1 MHAHAAA
8 ATLPLV
14 PPMPTPAARPPSFLR
29 VLLRGRGDLLS
40 LFPEEAYRRQVM
52 SFRMPGRLLLV
63 VNHPEVVRE
72 VFVNRH
78 ETYQRKSRFMEQALA
93 PVIGDSLFIN
103 HGAVWAERRAAIGPE
118 LHPSKLDRFFPLFLR
133 AAEEM
138 AEDLARAAPGPVDLS
153 AAFAA
158 ATARVVMLA
167 LFGETGSRREDAAAL
182 ASAFAAYQA
191 AAENL
196 DLLHMLGLP
205 AWFPS
210 PQGRTARRQ
219 AAAIRCLIARLL
231 AGVPPGAGPPLLEAV
246 RGARRADGSPLLEG
260 GEVLVNEIGML
271 LLAGSE
277 TAANT
282 LTWTL
287 YLMARHPETERRV
300 REELASLPAA
310 PGPDALAPLVFTRAV
325 LQEAMRLYPPVAV
338 LSRQALA
345 ADRIRRWSLRPGDTV
360 MCVPWLLHRHA
371 DWWEH
376 PHAFLPE
383 RFLPEAAR
391 RQPKFTYM
399 PFGLGPR
406 VCAGAAFGM
415 AEMQVFLG
423 VLLRRFAFSV
433 PEGFTPRPFCRLTL
447 RPAGGM
453 PLRVA
458 TRR

>member
-1 MHAHAAA
+1 MHAPAAA
-8 ATLPLV
+8 LPI
-14 PPMPTPAARPPSFLR
+14 PPMPAPAARPPSFLR
-29 VLLRGRGDLLS
+29 VLLGGRGDLLS

-63 VNHPEVVRE
+63 LNHPQVVRE
-72 VFVNRH
+72 VFVARH

-118 LHPSKLDRFFPLFLR
+118 LHPSRLDRFHPLFLR
-133 AAEEM
+133 AAAEM
-138 AEDLARAAPGPVDLS
+138 AEDLARAAPGPVELS

-167 LFGETGSRREDAAAL
+167 LFGEAAARREDAAAL
-182 ASAFAAYQA
+182 ASAFTAYQA

-196 DLLHMLGLP
+196 DLFHMLGLP
-205 AWFPS
+205 AWLPS
-210 PQGRTARRQ
+210 PQGRAARRH
-219 AAAIRCLIARLL
+219 AAAIRGLIGRLL

-246 RGARRADGSPLLEG
+246 REARRGDGTRLIEG
-260 GEVLVNEIGML
+260 AALVNEIAML

-287 YLMARHPETERRV
+287 YLLAAHPEAERRV
-300 REELASLPAA
+300 RDEVALLPEP
-310 PGPDALAPLVFTRAV
+310 PGPDALGPLVFTRAV

-371 DWWEH
+371 AWWEH

-415 AEMQVFLG
+415 AEMQVFLA
-423 VLLRRFAFSV
+423 VLLRRLAFAV
-433 PEGFTPRPFCRLTL
+433 PEGFAPRPFCRLTL

-458 TRR
+458 VRG

>member
-1 MHAHAAA
+1 MQARSDTAGF
-8 ATLPLV
+8 LV
-14 PPMPTPAARPPSFLR
+14 PPMPAPAARPPSLLR
-29 VLLRGRGDLLS
+29 VLLGGRGDLLS
-40 LFPEEAYRRQVM
+40 LFPQEAYQRQVM

-63 VNHPEVVRE
+63 INHPETVRE
-72 VFVNRH
+72 VFAVRH

-103 HGAVWAERRAAIGPE
+103 HGAAWAERRAAIGPA
-118 LHPSKLDRFFPLFLR
+118 LHPSKLGGFHPLFLR
-133 AAEEM
+133 AAAEM
-138 AEDLARAAPGPVDLS
+138 AEDLARAAPGPVEFS

-167 LFGETGSRREDAAAL
+167 LFGARTRPADAAQL
-182 ASAFAAYQA
+182 AAAFAAYQA

-196 DLLHMLGLP
+196 DLFHMLGLP

-210 PQGRTARRQ
+210 PQGRTARRR
-219 AAAIRCLIARLL
+219 AAEIRGLIARLL
-231 AGVPPGAGPPLLEAV
+231 AAVPPGEGPPLLEAT
-246 RGARRADGSPLLEG
+246 RGARRPDGTPLLA
-260 GEVLVNEIGML
+260 GETLVNEIGML

-287 YLMARHPETERRV
+287 YLLAAYPDAARRV
-300 REELASLPAA
+300 AEEIAALPDE
-310 PGPDALAPLVFTRAV
+310 PPPEALGQLVFTRAV

-345 ADRIRRWSLRPGDTV
+345 ADRIRRWPVRPGDTV
-360 MCVPWLLHRHA
+360 MCVPWLLHRHVG
-371 DWWEH
+371 WWER

-406 VCAGAAFGM
+406 ICAGSAFGF
-415 AEMQVFLG
+415 AEMQVFLA
-423 VLLRRFAFSV
+423 VLLRRLAFSV
-433 PEGFTPRPFCRLTL
+433 PEGFAPRPFCRLTL

-453 PLRVA
+453 PLRVVA
-458 TRR
+458 RRD

>member
-1 MHAHAAA
+1 MDANALG
-8 ATLPLV
+8 LPI
-14 PPMPTPAARPPSFLR
+14 PPMPPPAARPPSFLR
-29 VLLRGRGDLLS
+29 VVLGGRGDLLS

-72 VFVNRH
+72 VFVTRH
-78 ETYQRKSRFMEQALA
+78 DTYQRKSRFMEQALA

-103 HGAVWAERRAAIGPE
+103 HGAVWFERRAAIGPE
-118 LHPSKLDRFFPLFLR
+118 LHPSKLDRFHPLFLR

-138 AEDLARAAPGPVDLS
+138 AEDLAGAAPGPVELS
-153 AAFAA
+153 ASFAA

-167 LFGETGSRREDAAAL
+167 LFGEAGSRREDAAAL
-182 ASAFAAYQA
+182 AAAFAAYQA

-196 DLLHMLGLP
+196 DLFHMLGLP
-205 AWFPS
+205 RWLPS

-219 AAAIRCLIARLL
+219 ARAIRGLIARLL
-231 AGVPPGAGPPLLEAV
+231 AAVPPGAGPPLLETLRA
-246 RGARRADGSPLLEG
+246 ARRTDGTPLLA
-260 GEVLVNEIGML
+260 GEALVNEIAML

-287 YLMARHPETERRV
+287 YLLAAHPETERRV
-300 REELASLPAA
+300 REELAALPAA

-345 ADRIRRWSLRPGDTV
+345 PDRIRRWSLRPGDTV

-371 DWWEH
+371 TWWEH
-376 PHAFLPE
+376 PHAFRPE

-415 AEMQVFLG
+415 AEMQVFLA
-423 VLLRRFAFSV
+423 VLLRRLVFSV
-433 PEGFTPRPFCRLTL
+433 PEGFVPRPFCRLTL

-458 TRR
+458 LRR